1 MIHNINELYTI
12 KGLYGIYEFEAVKK
26 LPSTQV
32 RRAGARPYGK
42 TINVIQADGSK
53 KIAYMYGEKTWSYD
67 EEEIN
72 RHREACQKAREETR
86 RRMALVDR
94 LCTVCDKMTLE
105 EFEKFVE
112 KIEKTS

>member
-1 MIHNINELYTI
+1 MICNINELYVI
-12 KGLYGIYEFEAVKK
+12 KGQYGIYEFEAIKT

-42 TINVIQADGSK
+42 TIKVIQADGSK

-72 RHREACQKAREETR
+72 RHREACQKVREEAR
-86 RRMALVDR
+86 RRKLLTDR
-94 LCTVCDKMTLE
+94 LHAVCDKMTLE
-105 EFEKFVE
+105 EFEKFIE